1 MCLVPAGLPQYPT
14 VGAAPFFLRSITLIP
29 GAEGLTLGDA
39 WGPPSPGAHRTSAVR
54 EGAVAARAALLCS
67 LLAKQVL
74 QDLGRGSLV
83 TTVPP
88 QAPGP
93 QVPGTLGRPPV
104 GPVLPGGQQ
113 CGLVC
118 GGPRGTD
125 SVQRRGAPTPALDL
139 PGLEERVPGSVRA
152 RASHTADT
160 PHRLILED
168 LFPNVSLLCL
178 LTRSPEERGV
188 RSSGVLDLGVAN
200 LETLEGHSRALSPK
214 VWDAHA
220 CSSWH

>member
-1 MCLVPAGLPQYPT
+1 M
-14 VGAAPFFLRSITLIP
+14 
-29 GAEGLTLGDA
+29 
-39 WGPPSPGAHRTSAVR
+39 
-54 EGAVAARAALLCS
+54 AARTALLCS

-74 QDLGRGSLV
+74 QGLGRGSLV

-93 QVPGTLGRPPV
+93 QVLGTMGRSPV

-113 CGLVC
+113 CGLVWV

-125 SVQRRGAPTPALDL
+125 SVRRRGAPTRALDL
-139 PGLEERVPGSVRA
+139 PDLEERAPGSVRA
-152 RASHTADT
+152 RSSHTADT
-160 PHRLILED
+160 PHGLILEG
-168 LFPNVSLLCL
+168 LSPNVSLLCL

-188 RSSGVLDLGVAN
+188 RSSGVLDLGVAS
-200 LETLEGHSRALSPK
+200 LEPLEGHSRALSPT

-220 CSSWH
+220 RSSRH